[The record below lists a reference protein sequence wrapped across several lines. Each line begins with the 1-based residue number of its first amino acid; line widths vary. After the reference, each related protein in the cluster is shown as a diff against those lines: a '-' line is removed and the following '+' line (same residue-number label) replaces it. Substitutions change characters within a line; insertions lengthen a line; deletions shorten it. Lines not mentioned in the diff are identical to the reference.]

1 MRSDQFRDNLGP
13 MTTALQ
19 DQYHAALAM
28 LADCIEKCPDHLW
41 NSAKDYRS
49 FWRIALHAIYY
60 THLYLGQGVDT
71 FTPWPGDARKISPDL
86 LEDPDD
92 PFPLLPDAEVY
103 TKQELMDYLRYV
115 EEFVDPT
122 IQALDLEADQSGFP
136 WYPNTPKLNHIL
148 LNLRHVSV
156 HTGQLAEL
164 LMAHGIDTRW
174 VSRKPVRTES

>member
-1 MRSDQFRDNLGP
+1 MRSDHFRDNLGP
-13 MTTALQ
+13 MKNALQ

-103 TKQELMDYLRYV
+103 TKQELMDYLRSKSSSTPRYK
-115 EEFVDPT
+115 PWISRLISPASPG
-122 IQALDLEADQSGFP
+122 IQ
-136 WYPNTPKLNHIL
+136 TP
-148 LNLRHVSV
+148 RS
-156 HTGQLAEL
+156 
-164 LMAHGIDTRW
+164 
-174 VSRKPVRTES
+174 